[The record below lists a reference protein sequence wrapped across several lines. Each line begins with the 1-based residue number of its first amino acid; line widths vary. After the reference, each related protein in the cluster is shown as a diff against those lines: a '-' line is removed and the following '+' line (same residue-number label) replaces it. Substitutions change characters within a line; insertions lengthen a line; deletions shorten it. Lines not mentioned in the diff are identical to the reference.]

1 MTYQDDTGRQVAAA
15 IEKRVGVGPD
25 DSVSG
30 WQQFLS
36 SILHTMAPYLQAGRL
51 VTFQDLLPIEKA
63 FFGSL
68 HAGVRVPP
76 RAAALYISPSVRHQ
90 MMYANQQPRPAH
102 LPAFDLKT
110 QNDAGVLLASG
121 AGDHRVIVNALFA
134 HPPCTP
140 AIDVYESGQLIAG
153 YTYYTI
159 EACMAAIGPL
169 LQVHLAPPG
178 G

>member
-1 MTYQDDTGRQVAAA
+1 MTHQDETGRHVTDT
-15 IEKRVGVGPD
+15 IEKRVGVGPN

-30 WQQFLS
+30 WQQFLAR
-36 SILHTMAPYLQAGRL
+36 ILHTMAPYLQAGRL

-63 FFGSL
+63 FFRSL
-68 HAGVRVPP
+68 HAGIRVPP
-76 RAAALYISPSVRHQ
+76 RAAALYIAPSVRHQ
-90 MMYANQQPRPAH
+90 MMYTNQQPRPAH
-102 LPAFDLKT
+102 LPAFDLEA
-110 QNDAGVLLASG
+110 QQDAGVLLASG
-121 AGDHRVIVNALFA
+121 ANDHRVIVNALFA

-159 EACMAAIGPL
+159 EECMAAIGPL
-169 LQVHLAPPG
+169 LQVYLAPPG